1 MYMYAHWIVCYPE
14 GAGGGGPYLSVA
26 LYVDTCAFVMGR
38 IFMNGL
44 INVRRR
50 QSPTVAA
57 LLCCFN
63 PSSLSSAHIHNFF
76 PSPYPP
82 PMRIAAVAL
91 AFDSAPSPFNY

>member
-1 MYMYAHWIVCYPE
+1 MYMYARWIVCYPE

-50 QSPTVAA
+50 QSPTVG
-57 LLCCFN
+57 LINRCEQPTHGLIQPHM
-63 PSSLSSAHIHNFF
+63 PSTHGQKG
-76 PSPYPP
+76 
-82 PMRIAAVAL
+82 AVDITD
-91 AFDSAPSPFNY
+91 FT